1 MTPQEQAIVH
11 QFHELY
17 YDGPERQGPIQTRTF
32 WRGVEC
38 LKCPLDLWIYQ
49 EIIHEISPDL
59 IVETGTHM
67 GGSALF
73 LAHMLDIGGKGELVS
88 VDIRP
93 LQGRPSHPRIRYVSG
108 SSADPA
114 LVASLFQNR
123 PANERRLV
131 VLDSDHRRDHVLAEL
146 RVLAPYLSPGDYM
159 IVEDTNVNGH
169 PVYPSFGP
177 GPYEAVAEFLAE
189 TADFVVDASREKFM
203 MTFNP
208 RGYLK
213 RVAR

>member
-108 SSADPA
+108 SSADLPSWRHSSRTA
-114 LVASLFQNR
+114 RPMSADWLFWT
-123 PANERRLV
+123 LT
-131 VLDSDHRRDHVLAEL
+131 
-146 RVLAPYLSPGDYM
+146 
-159 IVEDTNVNGH
+159 I
-169 PVYPSFGP
+169 
-177 GPYEAVAEFLAE
+177 AE
-189 TADFVVDASREKFM
+189 TMCWQSCASW
-203 MTFNP
+203 P
-208 RGYLK
+208 PISARGTI
-213 RVAR
+213 